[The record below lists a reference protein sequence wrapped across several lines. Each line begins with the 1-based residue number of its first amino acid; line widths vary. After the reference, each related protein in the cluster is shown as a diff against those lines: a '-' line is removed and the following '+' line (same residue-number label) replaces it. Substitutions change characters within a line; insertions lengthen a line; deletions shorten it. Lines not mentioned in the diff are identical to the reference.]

1 MATKKRSRPRAR
13 SRGPKT
19 HRVPS
24 TISAVTV
31 YADRAL
37 VTRQAHLALDVSEGT
52 IVVGGLPAALDEYS
66 LRVAALGPAKV
77 RFLGM
82 KIGRS
87 MADRPAAAQLEK
99 ARLALEKAEDERR
112 LLSDKRTIA
121 AERLQG
127 IKALSEAA
135 IPDLAKTLARRRM
148 DLAEAEGVISFFYD
162 DLTKSNA
169 QLIKLDKALRDK
181 DREVEKLRFDY
192 DKVKSPQPREE
203 KTVAVTYECAM
214 GGEFDLALSYVMPHA
229 GWEPTYDLYYDEA
242 EQKTEVFYRAAVY
255 QSSGEDWEGVK
266 LKLSTARPQAGA
278 APPELEPK
286 YVDFG
291 VAYQA
296 PPPRAAAVPA
306 EFAQA
311 EKAAAAAED
320 REFEAEF
327 EDLEAEGFPPELA
340 EAEVA
345 RVGPAVTYAVPGLPS
360 VPADGEPHLVGVSSH
375 RFGGELAH
383 VVVPERAEAAY
394 LRARA
399 ANESELAFL
408 PGVANIFRGG
418 EYVGRANLAPT
429 VPGAEFE
436 YYLGADDRLLVTHD
450 RRRVEDD
457 SAGLTGGNRKVTYR
471 TTTELENQIGAGAD
485 VVVRQRL
492 PVPLHK
498 DIKVKLTE
506 TKPKPAEKDDDGRLE
521 WHLALKAGEKKTIT
535 FNYDVE
541 FPNDRVV
548 SGI

>member
-1 MATKKRSRPRAR
+1 MATKKRPRAR

-19 HRVPS
+19 HRVSS
-24 TISAVTV
+24 TVSAVTV

-37 VTRQAHLALDVSEGT
+37 VTRQAHLALDVGEGT
-52 IVVGGLPAALDEYS
+52 IIVGGLPAALDEYS

-77 RFLGM
+77 RLLGM
-82 KIGRS
+82 KIERS

-99 ARLALEKAEDERR
+99 LRLALEKAEDERR

-127 IKALSEAA
+127 VKTLSEAA
-135 IPDLAKTLARRRM
+135 IPDLAKTLARRRL
-148 DLAEAEGVISFFYD
+148 DLAEAEGVISFFYE

-169 QLIKLDKALRDK
+169 QLIKLDKALRDQE
-181 DREVEKLRFDY
+181 RAVEKLRFEY
-192 DKVKSPQPREE
+192 DKVKSPRPREG

-242 EQKTEVFYRAAVY
+242 EKRTEIFYRAAVS
-255 QSSGEDWEGVK
+255 QSTGEDWESVK

-278 APPELEPK
+278 APPELEPQ
-286 YVDFG
+286 YLDFG
-291 VAYQA
+291 LAYQA
-296 PPPRAAAVPA
+296 PAAPAAV
-306 EFAQA
+306 
-311 EKAAAAAED
+311 AAAEFVVD
-320 REFEAEF
+320 RKMAAGEEEREFETAF
-327 EDLEAEGFPPELA
+327 EDLEAQGFPPELA
-340 EAEVA
+340 EAQVESA
-345 RVGPAVTYAVPGLPS
+345 GPAVSYAVPGLPS

-383 VVVPERAEAAY
+383 VVVPERAEATY

-408 PGVANIFRGG
+408 PGVANVFRGG
-418 EYVGRANLAPT
+418 EYVGRAKLGLT

-436 YYLGADDRLLVTHD
+436 YYLGADDRLLVTYD

-457 SAGLTGGNRKVTYR
+457 SAGLTGGNHKITFR
-471 TTTELENQIGAGAD
+471 TTTELENQTGGAAD

-506 TKPKPAEKDDDGRLE
+506 AKPKPAERDDDGRLE
-521 WHLALKAGEKKTIT
+521 WTLALKTGEKKTIT

-541 FPNDRVV
+541 FPKDRVV
-548 SGI
+548 PGI

>member
-1 MATKKRSRPRAR
+1 MATKKRSRAR

-19 HRVPS
+19 HRAPS
-24 TISAVTV
+24 KISAVTV

-37 VTRQAHLALDVSEGT
+37 VTRQAHLALDVGEGT
-52 IVVGGLPAALDEYS
+52 IIVGGLPAALDEYS
-66 LRVAALGPAKV
+66 LRVASLGPAKV
-77 RFLGM
+77 RLLGM
-82 KIGRS
+82 KIERS

-99 ARLALEKAEDERR
+99 LRLALEKAEDERR
-112 LLSDKRTIA
+112 LLSDKRTIIT
-121 AERLQG
+121 ERLQG
-127 IKALSEAA
+127 VKALSESA

-148 DLAEAEGVISFFYD
+148 DLAEAEGVISFVYD

-181 DREVEKLRFDY
+181 DREVEKLRFEY

-203 KTVAVTYECAM
+203 KSVAVTYECAM

-242 EQKTEVFYRAAVY
+242 EKQTEVFYRAAVY

-286 YVDFG
+286 YVDFEL
-291 VAYQA
+291 AYQA
-296 PPPRAAAVPA
+296 PPAPAAAAPA
-306 EFAQA
+306 DFVKA
-311 EKAAAAAED
+311 EKAAGEE

-327 EDLEAEGFPPELA
+327 EGLEAEGFPPELA
-340 EAEVA
+340 EAQVERA
-345 RVGPAVTYAVPGLPS
+345 GPAVTYAVPGLPS
-360 VPADGEPHLVGVSSH
+360 VPADGEPHLVGVSSY

-418 EYVGRANLAPT
+418 EYVGRAALELT

-436 YYLGADDRLLVTHD
+436 YYLGADDRLLVAHD

-457 SAGLTGGNRKVTYR
+457 SAGLTGGNRKITQR
-471 TTTELENQIGAGAD
+471 ATTELENQTGAAAD

-498 DIKVKLTE
+498 DIKVKQTE
-506 TKPKPAEKDDDGRLE
+506 AKPKPAEKDDDGRVE
-521 WHLALKAGEKKTIT
+521 WHLNLKNGEKKTIT